1 MPFAFKL
8 ACRLARLKHR
18 TLTGVAAAVAAAVV
32 LSCELPVQV
41 ATPNAT
47 VSQLIITP
55 HAVTLQLN
63 QDQDFVAVGLS
74 AAGDTTPSTVSWD
87 VTGGTITDMGASNG
101 RHYGHYH
108 GGTCGSFKVAA
119 TSHPDRTT
127 DTATVTVAGCVAPV
141 AAVTVSPAAPTVQ
154 VGQTAQLTATP
165 QDANG
170 TPLSGRAVTWA
181 SNNTAV
187 AMVNG
192 SGLVTAVATGA
203 ATITATSEGQ
213 SGTAVVTVSNVPVA
227 SVTVT
232 PASASV
238 PQGATVQL
246 TATPRDA
253 NGTALTGRVV
263 TWGSNNTAVATVS
276 GSGLVSGAGAGSATI
291 TATSEGQSGT
301 AAITVTAP
309 TGQLAIGDSVQATTS
324 TWVRNIAQPPA
335 DPATG
340 TPPSVI
346 GTQSAGARGVV
357 DSGPVLNTTPGGDGA
372 IRYHVLF
379 AAAPS
384 GWVVQDYLV
393 KIVPTVPVAS
403 VTVSPASVSVLQGQT
418 VQLTATPRDA
428 NGNPLTGRVIT
439 WQSSNSAIA
448 SVNGSGLVSG
458 VAAGGPVTITAT
470 SEGQSG
476 TASITVSG
484 VPVASVT
491 VSPASASVP
500 AGQTVQLSATLRDAN
515 GNILTGRSVTWAS
528 NNTSVATVT
537 GTGLVTGKV
546 AGSATITATS
556 EGQNGTAAI
565 TVTPVPVA
573 SVTVTPAT
581 AGVAVGSTVQ
591 LTATPKD
598 ANGNTLTGRVV
609 TWQSSNSAIASVN
622 GSGLVSG
629 VAAGGPV
636 TITATSEGRSGT
648 SAITVTP
655 PGTSQ
660 FGHVFIVTEENTDY
674 VDVTSSS
681 MPYLTGLAAQYG
693 LATQYY
699 ANTHPSIGNYFELS
713 TGQVLTNDDGSSTIE
728 NVPNIVRS
736 LVAAGKTWKSYAE
749 DIPNACYL
757 GGDTGNYAR
766 KHNIFPLLSD
776 VANDATGQGCNNVPF
791 TQFATDL
798 ANGTLPTF
806 SNIVPNLCNDAHDC
820 SLSTADSWLQTNIAP
835 LIASPVFQQDGL
847 LIIVFDESGGDNTLG
862 GGRVY
867 WAAISPK
874 SKRGYQST
882 TTYQHP
888 STLRLILKG
897 LGVNVFPGASATA
910 PDMSEFFNP

>member
-1 MPFAFKL
+1 MPFAYKL
-8 ACRLARLKHR
+8 AYRLARLKHR
-18 TLTGVAAAVAAAVV
+18 TLVGAAAAIAAAVG
-32 LSCELPVQV
+32 LSCELPQV
-41 ATPNAT
+41 ATPNVT

-55 HAVTLQLN
+55 HTVTLQLN

-87 VTGGTITDMGASNG
+87 VTGGTITDMGASGG
-101 RHYGHYH
+101 RHYGQYH

-165 QDANG
+165 RDANG
-170 TPLSGRAVTWA
+170 TPLTGRAVTWA

-213 SGTAVVTVSNVPVA
+213 SGAAVVTVSNVPVA

-238 PQGATVQL
+238 QQGATVQL

-253 NGTALTGRVV
+253 NGTALSGRVV

-309 TGQLAIGDSVQATTS
+309 TGQLAIGDSVQATVS

-346 GTQSAGARGVV
+346 GTQPAGARGVV

-384 GWVVQDYLV
+384 GWVVQDYLA

-403 VTVSPASVSVLQGQT
+403 VTVTPASVSVLQGQT

-428 NGNPLTGRVIT
+428 NGTPLTGRVIT

-448 SVNGSGLVSG
+448 SVNGNGLVSG
-458 VAAGGPVTITAT
+458 VAAGGPVTMTAT

-500 AGQTVQLSATLRDAN
+500 VGQTQQLTATLKDAN
-515 GNILTGRSVTWAS
+515 GTVLTGRPVAWSS
-528 NNTSVATVT
+528 NNTPVATVT
-537 GTGLVTGKV
+537 GTGLVTAKV

-556 EGQNGTAAI
+556 EGQ
-565 TVTPVPVA
+565 
-573 SVTVTPAT
+573 
-581 AGVAVGSTVQ
+581 
-591 LTATPKD
+591 
-598 ANGNTLTGRVV
+598 
-609 TWQSSNSAIASVN
+609 
-622 GSGLVSG
+622 
-629 VAAGGPV
+629 
-636 TITATSEGRSGT
+636 SGT

-655 PGTSQ
+655 STGAQ
-660 FGHVFIVTEENTDY
+660 FDHVFIV
-674 VDVTSSS
+674 
-681 MPYLTGLAAQYG
+681 L
-693 LATQYY
+693 
-699 ANTHPSIGNYFELS
+699 
-713 TGQVLTNDDGSSTIE
+713 
-728 NVPNIVRS
+728 
-736 LVAAGKTWKSYAE
+736 
-749 DIPNACYL
+749 
-757 GGDTGNYAR
+757 
-766 KHNIFPLLSD
+766 
-776 VANDATGQGCNNVPF
+776 
-791 TQFATDL
+791 
-798 ANGTLPTF
+798 
-806 SNIVPNLCNDAHDC
+806 
-820 SLSTADSWLQTNIAP
+820 
-835 LIASPVFQQDGL
+835 
-847 LIIVFDESGGDNTLG
+847 
-862 GGRVY
+862 
-867 WAAISPK
+867 
-874 SKRGYQST
+874 
-882 TTYQHP
+882 
-888 STLRLILKG
+888 
-897 LGVNVFPGASATA
+897 
-910 PDMSEFFNP
+910 

>member
-1 MPFAFKL
+1 FKL

-18 TLTGVAAAVAAAVV
+18 TLAGAAAAVAAAVV

-74 AAGDTTPSTVSWD
+74 AAGDTTPSTVNWD
-87 VTGGTITDMGASNG
+87 VTGGTITDMGSSHG
-101 RHYGHYH
+101 RHYGQYH

-165 QDANG
+165 KDANG

-458 VAAGGPVTITAT
+458 VAAGGPVTMTAT

-500 AGQTVQLSATLRDAN
+500 VGQTQQLTATLKDAN
-515 GNILTGRSVTWAS
+515 GTVLTGRPVAWSS
-528 NNTSVATVT
+528 NNTPVATVT
-537 GTGLVTGKV
+537 GTGLVTAKV

-556 EGQNGTAAI
+556 EGQSGTAAI

-598 ANGNTLTGRVV
+598 ANGNPLTGRVV
-609 TWQSSNSAIASVN
+609 TWQSSNNAIASVN

-636 TITATSEGRSGT
+636 TITATSEGQSGT

-681 MPYLTGLAAQYG
+681 MPYLMGLAQQYG

-699 ANTHPSIGNYFELS
+699 ANTHPSIGNYFELA

-728 NVPNIVRS
+728 NVPNVVRS
-736 LVAAGKTWKSYAE
+736 LVGAGKTWKSYAE
-749 DIPNACYL
+749 SIPNACYL
-757 GGDTGNYAR
+757 GGDTGDYAR
-766 KHNIFPLLSD
+766 KHNIFPL
-776 VANDATGQGCNNVPF
+776 
-791 TQFATDL
+791 
-798 ANGTLPTF
+798 
-806 SNIVPNLCNDAHDC
+806 
-820 SLSTADSWLQTNIAP
+820 
-835 LIASPVFQQDGL
+835 
-847 LIIVFDESGGDNTLG
+847 
-862 GGRVY
+862 
-867 WAAISPK
+867 
-874 SKRGYQST
+874 
-882 TTYQHP
+882 
-888 STLRLILKG
+888 
-897 LGVNVFPGASATA
+897 
-910 PDMSEFFNP
+910 

>member
-1 MPFAFKL
+1 MALEARSRDLGHRRACAAADSLPPESTLLRAKPPKGGDAEPRGYRGRRPPRSPGRQRPTRVDVGGPVCVGSWGGGTMPLAYKL

-32 LSCELPVQV
+32 LSCELPQV
-41 ATPNAT
+41 ATPNVT

-55 HAVTLQLN
+55 QTVTLQLN

-87 VTGGTITDMGASNG
+87 VTGGTITDMGASGG
-101 RHYGHYH
+101 RHYGQYH

-165 QDANG
+165 RDASGNPLAGRVITWQSSNG
-170 TPLSGRAVTWA
+170 
-181 SNNTAV
+181 AV
-187 AMVNG
+187 ASVNG

-384 GWVVQDYLV
+384 GWVVQDYLA

-428 NGNPLTGRVIT
+428 IG
-439 WQSSNSAIA
+439 

-565 TVTPVPVA
+565 TVTP
-573 SVTVTPAT
+573 S
-581 AGVAVGSTVQ
+581 AGA
-591 LTATPKD
+591 
-598 ANGNTLTGRVV
+598 
-609 TWQSSNSAIASVN
+609 
-622 GSGLVSG
+622 
-629 VAAGGPV
+629 
-636 TITATSEGRSGT
+636 
-648 SAITVTP
+648 
-655 PGTSQ
+655 Q
-660 FGHVFIVTEENTDY
+660 FDHVFIVLEENNDY
-674 VDVTSSS
+674 SSVTSSS

-699 ANTHPSIGNYFELS
+699 ANTHPSLGNYPDMTS
-713 TGQVLTNDDGSSTIE
+713 GTVLTNDDSYSGSPF
-728 NVPNIVRS
+728 NVPNIFRS
-736 LVAAGKTWKSYAE
+736 LIAAGKSWKGYAE
-749 DIPNACYL
+749 DLPS
-757 GGDTGNYAR
+757 TGFVDYTQIEVGQFASR
-766 KHNIFPLLSD
+766 HFPPIYYTD
-776 VANDATGQGCNNVPF
+776 VHDNPAQAQNVVPF

-798 ANGTLPTF
+798 ANGTLPNYWF
-806 SNIVPNLCNDAHDC
+806 IVPNLCNDAHDC
-820 SLSTADSWLQTNIAP
+820 SLNTADSWLQQNIHP
-835 LIASPVFQQDGL
+835 LVRSAFFQQNNCL
-847 LIIVFDESGGDNTLG
+847 LIITFDQAGGVNTNG
-862 GGRVY
+862 GGQVY
-867 WAAISPK
+867 CVAVSTKK
-874 SKRGYQST
+874 SKRGSVST
-882 TTYQHP
+882 TLYQHQ
-888 STLRLILKG
+888 STLRLMLKG
-897 LGVNVFPGASATA
+897 LGVTSFPGDAATA
-910 PDMSEFFNP
+910 PDMSEFFTP

>member
-1 MPFAFKL
+1 MALESRSRDLGHRRACAAADSLPPESTLLRANPPKGGDAESRGYRGRRPPCSPGRQRPTRVDVGGPVCVRIFWGVAMPFAFKL

-18 TLTGVAAAVAAAVV
+18 TLAGAAAAVAAAVV

-87 VTGGTITDMGASNG
+87 VTGGTITDMGASGG
-101 RHYGHYH
+101 RHYGQYH

-165 QDANG
+165 RDASGNPLTGRVITWQSSNG
-170 TPLSGRAVTWA
+170 
-181 SNNTAV
+181 AV
-187 AMVNG
+187 ASVNG

-384 GWVVQDYLV
+384 GWVVQDYLA
-393 KIVPTVPVAS
+393 KIVPTVPVAA

-428 NGNPLTGRVIT
+428 SGNPLTGRVIT

-458 VAAGGPVTITAT
+458 VAAGGPVTMTAT

-500 AGQTVQLSATLRDAN
+500 VGQTQQLTATLKDAN
-515 GNILTGRSVTWAS
+515 GTVLTGRPVAWSS
-528 NNTSVATVT
+528 NNTPVATVNSS
-537 GTGLVTGKV
+537 GLVTTKV

-598 ANGNTLTGRVV
+598 ANGNPLTGRVV

-629 VAAGGPV
+629 AAAGGPV

-699 ANTHPSIGNYFELS
+699 ANTHPSIGNYFELA

-806 SNIVPNLCNDAHDC
+806 SNI
-820 SLSTADSWLQTNIAP
+820 
-835 LIASPVFQQDGL
+835 
-847 LIIVFDESGGDNTLG
+847 E
-862 GGRVY
+862 
-867 WAAISPK
+867 
-874 SKRGYQST
+874 
-882 TTYQHP
+882 
-888 STLRLILKG
+888 
-897 LGVNVFPGASATA
+897 
-910 PDMSEFFNP
+910 